1 MTNKGV
7 LATLLGILSGAIL
20 AYTSV
25 VLLAPVKWNLR
36 YLGGAKALLFSL
48 ALSVLLSVVAAKRTA
63 RRRWY
68 LLIAWAAAIVVYLA
82 WFYHP
87 PMWS

>member
-1 MTNKGV
+1 MKNETTI
-7 LATLLGILSGAIL
+7 ARLLGILSGVIL

-25 VLLAPVKWNLR
+25 ALLAPVKWNLR
-36 YLGGAKALLFSL
+36 YLGGTRGLLLGL
-48 ALSVLLSVVAAKRTA
+48 ALSVLLSVVAAKSAERW
-63 RRRWY
+63 WY
-68 LLIAWAAAIVVYLA
+68 LLIVWAAAIVVYLG